1 MPKPTVGRQHAEK
14 HFRDQYG
21 ADAPE
26 IMQRY
31 ADKVAAPSVAK
42 LPPAQRLN
50 KVFATGN
57 QQTPGKG
64 GLKKR

>member
-1 MPKPTVGRQHAEK
+1 MPKPTVGRQHAAK
-14 HFRDQYG
+14 NFRDQYG
-21 ADAPE
+21 DDAE
-26 IMQRY
+26 RIMQRF
-31 ADKVAAPSVAK
+31 ADKVAAPSIAK

-57 QQTPGKG
+57 TQKPGKG

>member
-1 MPKPTVGRQHAEK
+1 MPKPTVGRQHAEQA
-14 HFRDQYG
+14 FRDQYG
-21 ADAPE
+21 GDAE
-26 IMQRY
+26 QIMQRY
-31 ADKVAAPSVAK
+31 ADKVAAPSVQK

-50 KVFATGN
+50 RVFAKGN